1 MTTRKRRPVS
11 GQERQGGVTV
21 VRGADRLVMAAV
33 LMTSATVTA
42 TIMTSITLVAA
53 GTAVIMAATALVTT
67 TAVTAGA
74 AIFMAITTLIA
85 AAIAVG
91 TAILLVS
98 TALVT
103 AAVTIGAGAAPVTV
117 LGKFTVIA
125 VAGAVMVTVPGRIA
139 VVAVA
144 GGVTVPVPG
153 GVTVVAVAG
162 AVTVMVFNGTA
173 VTAGAVALMIWDNS
187 MDSLRETFVVVIT
200 RAANV
205 MVMVPDRVAFA
216 ARAVVVLNIVCQS
229 PHLIR
234 LLLSKLH
241 LQFGL
246 GGLIGNHVLNG
257 HPDRIQRRTRLDR
270 SEG

>member
-1 MTTRKRRPVS
+1 
-11 GQERQGGVTV
+11 

-42 TIMTSITLVAA
+42 TIMTSITLVAAAVAA

-85 AAIAVG
+85 AAIAAG
-91 TAILLVS
+91 AAILLAS
-98 TALVT
+98 TVLVT
-103 AAVTIGAGAAPVTV
+103 AAVTIGAGAAP
-117 LGKFTVIA
+117 A
-125 VAGAVMVTVPGRIA
+125 
-139 VVAVA
+139 
-144 GGVTVPVPG
+144 
-153 GVTVVAVAG
+153 
-162 AVTVMVFNGTA
+162 MVFNGAA
-173 VTAGAVALMIWDNS
+173 VAAGAVALMIWDNS
-187 MDSLRETFVVVIT
+187 MDSLRETFVVAVIT

-216 ARAVVVLNIVCQS
+216 ARASVVLNIVCQS

-246 GGLIGNHVLNG
+246 GGLIGNHILNG

-270 SEG
+270 SEGQNQD

>member
-53 GTAVIMAATALVTT
+53 AVAAGTAVIMAATALVTT

-85 AAIAVG
+85 AAIAAG
-91 TAILLVS
+91 AAILLAS
-98 TALVT
+98 TVLVT
-103 AAVTIGAGAAPVTV
+103 AAVTIGAGAAPV
-117 LGKFTVIA
+117 
-125 VAGAVMVTVPGRIA
+125 
-139 VVAVA
+139 
-144 GGVTVPVPG
+144 
-153 GVTVVAVAG
+153 
-162 AVTVMVFNGTA
+162 MVFNGAA
-173 VTAGAVALMIWDNS
+173 VAAGAVALMIWDNS
-187 MDSLRETFVVVIT
+187 MDSLRETFVVAVIT

-216 ARAVVVLNIVCQS
+216 ARASVVLNIVCQS

-246 GGLIGNHVLNG
+246 GGLIGNHILNG

-270 SEG
+270 SEGQNQD

>member
-21 VRGADRLVMAAV
+21 VRGADCLVMTAV

-53 GTAVIMAATALVTT
+53 AVAAGTAVIMAATALVTT
-67 TAVTAGA
+67 IAVTAGA

-85 AAIAVG
+85 AAVAAGAAIFMAITTLIAAAIAAG
-91 TAILLVS
+91 AAILLAS
-98 TALVT
+98 TVLVT
-103 AAVTIGAGAAPVTV
+103 ATVTIGAGAAPV
-117 LGKFTVIA
+117 
-125 VAGAVMVTVPGRIA
+125 
-139 VVAVA
+139 
-144 GGVTVPVPG
+144 
-153 GVTVVAVAG
+153 
-162 AVTVMVFNGTA
+162 MVFNGAA
-173 VTAGAVALMIWDNS
+173 VAAGAVALMIWDNS
-187 MDSLRETFVVVIT
+187 MDSLRETFVVAVIT

-241 LQFGL
+241 LRFGL

>member
-53 GTAVIMAATALVTT
+53 AVATGTAVIMAATALVTT

-85 AAIAVG
+85 AAIAAG
-91 TAILLVS
+91 AAILLAS
-98 TALVT
+98 TVLVT
-103 AAVTIGAGAAPVTV
+103 AAVTIGAGAAPV
-117 LGKFTVIA
+117 
-125 VAGAVMVTVPGRIA
+125 
-139 VVAVA
+139 
-144 GGVTVPVPG
+144 
-153 GVTVVAVAG
+153 
-162 AVTVMVFNGTA
+162 MVFNGAA
-173 VTAGAVALMIWDNS
+173 VAAGAVALMIWDNS
-187 MDSLRETFVVVIT
+187 MDSLRETFVVAVIT

-216 ARAVVVLNIVCQS
+216 ARASVVLNIVCQS

-246 GGLIGNHVLNG
+246 GGLIGNHILNG

-270 SEG
+270 SEGQNQD

>member
-1 MTTRKRRPVS
+1 
-11 GQERQGGVTV
+11 

-53 GTAVIMAATALVTT
+53 AVAAGTAVIMAATALVTT
-67 TAVTAGA
+67 TAVTVGA
-74 AIFMAITTLIA
+74 AIFMAVTTLIA
-85 AAIAVG
+85 AAIAAG
-91 TAILLVS
+91 AAILLAS
-98 TALVT
+98 TVLVT
-103 AAVTIGAGAAPVTV
+103 AAVTIGAGAGPVTV
-117 LGKFTVIA
+117 FNGAA
-125 VAGAVMVTVPGRIA
+125 VA
-139 VVAVA
+139 
-144 GGVTVPVPG
+144 
-153 GVTVVAVAG
+153 
-162 AVTVMVFNGTA
+162 
-173 VTAGAVALMIWDNS
+173 AGAVALMIWDNS
-187 MDSLRETFVVVIT
+187 MDSLRETFVVAVIT

-216 ARAVVVLNIVCQS
+216 ARASVVLNIVCQS

-246 GGLIGNHVLNG
+246 GGLIGNHILNG

-270 SEG
+270 SEGQNQD

>member
-1 MTTRKRRPVS
+1 M
-11 GQERQGGVTV
+11 
-21 VRGADRLVMAAV
+21 GADRLVMAAV

-91 TAILLVS
+91 AATLLAS
-98 TALVT
+98 TVLVT
-103 AAVTIGAGAAPVTV
+103 AAVTIG
-117 LGKFTVIA
+117 
-125 VAGAVMVTVPGRIA
+125 
-139 VVAVA
+139 
-144 GGVTVPVPG
+144 
-153 GVTVVAVAG
+153 AG

-187 MDSLRETFVVVIT
+187 MDSLRETFVVAVIT

-205 MVMVPDRVAFA
+205 MVIVPDRVAFA
-216 ARAVVVLNIVCQS
+216 ARAAIVLNIVCQS
-229 PHLIR
+229 PHLIH
-234 LLLSKLH
+234 LLLSKLYF
-241 LQFGL
+241 QFGL

>member
-53 GTAVIMAATALVTT
+53 AVAAGTAVIMAATALVTT

-85 AAIAVG
+85 AAIAAG
-91 TAILLVS
+91 AAILLAS
-98 TALVT
+98 TVLVT
-103 AAVTIGAGAAPVTV
+103 AAVTIGAGAAPV
-117 LGKFTVIA
+117 
-125 VAGAVMVTVPGRIA
+125 
-139 VVAVA
+139 
-144 GGVTVPVPG
+144 
-153 GVTVVAVAG
+153 
-162 AVTVMVFNGTA
+162 MVFNGAA
-173 VTAGAVALMIWDNS
+173 VTAGAVALILIWDNS
-187 MDSLRETFVVVIT
+187 MDSLRETFVVAVIT

-216 ARAVVVLNIVCQS
+216 ARASVVLNIVCQS

-246 GGLIGNHVLNG
+246 GGLIGNHILNG

-270 SEG
+270 SEGQNQD

>member
-21 VRGADRLVMAAV
+21 VRGADRLMMTAV

-42 TIMTSITLVAA
+42 TIMTSITLVAAAVAA

-74 AIFMAITTLIA
+74 AIFMVITTLIAAAIAAGAAIFMAITTLIA
-85 AAIAVG
+85 AAIAAG
-91 TAILLVS
+91 AAIFMAITTLIAAAIAARTAILLAS
-98 TALVT
+98 TVLVT
-103 AAVTIGAGAAPVTV
+103 AAVTIGAGAAPV
-117 LGKFTVIA
+117 
-125 VAGAVMVTVPGRIA
+125 
-139 VVAVA
+139 
-144 GGVTVPVPG
+144 
-153 GVTVVAVAG
+153 
-162 AVTVMVFNGTA
+162 MVFNGAA
-173 VTAGAVALMIWDNS
+173 VAAGAVALMIWDNS
-187 MDSLRETFVVVIT
+187 MDSLRETFVVAVIT

-216 ARAVVVLNIVCQS
+216 ARAAVVLNIVCQS

-241 LQFGL
+241 LRFGL

-270 SEG
+270 SEGQNQD